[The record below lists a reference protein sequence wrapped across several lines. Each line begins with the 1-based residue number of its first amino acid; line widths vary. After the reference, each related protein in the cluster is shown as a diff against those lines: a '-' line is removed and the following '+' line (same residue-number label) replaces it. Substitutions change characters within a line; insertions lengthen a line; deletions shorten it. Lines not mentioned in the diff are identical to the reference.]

1 MTNIYVAKVDWTGTY
16 GHTGISRFAFERADH
31 ADVTRADVDSITTA
45 LDDLYAP
52 VMGWFPLDVSYTV
65 DSIVEYYDGL
75 TGSLLGEV
83 AATSAHVS
91 HAGGA
96 DGAYGNGIGA
106 LLKWNTGG
114 LFGGHRIRGR
124 TFMVPLDQVA
134 FDTSGTLKGDCIDS
148 FLTGAAA
155 YLAAMATA
163 GLSALVWGHPRDVP
177 ATARTPAHHA
187 AGHWASILTA
197 AMDGKPAILGRRR

>member
-1 MTNIYVAKVDWTGTY
+1 MTNVYVAKVDWTGTY

-31 ADVTRADVDSITTA
+31 ADVTRADVDSMATA
-45 LDDLYAP
+45 IDDLFGP
-52 VMGWFPLDVSYTV
+52 VMGWFPIDVSYTI
-65 DSIVEYYDGL
+65 DSIVEYYDGVL
-75 TGSLLGEV
+75 GTLLGEV
-83 AATSAHVS
+83 AATSAHVL

-114 LFGGHRIRGR
+114 LFDGHRIRGR
-124 TFMVPLDQVA
+124 TYMVPLGSVA
-134 FDTSGTLKGDCIDS
+134 FQTDGVLKPDCVS
-148 FLTGAAA
+148 SWLTGAAA

-163 GLSALVWGHPRDVP
+163 GLSPLVWGHPRDVP
-177 ATARTPAHHA
+177 ATLRTPAHHA

-197 AMDGKPAILGRRR
+197 AMDEKPAILGRRR